1 MLVTEFKFY
10 RSNYN
15 LLLEKYSNKYIVIK
29 GKKVIGFYDTHADAY
44 LETIRKEAL
53 GTFLIQFVSEKPGIK
68 QGGRRRR
75 YSIFDFFRLSG
86 IRN

>member
-29 GKKVIGFYDTHADAY
+29 GKKVIGIYDTHAEAY
-44 LETIRKEAL
+44 INTIRTEAL
-53 GTFLIQFVSEKPGIK
+53 GTFLIKHVEEKTGAKNI
-68 QGGRRRR
+68 RRKR
-75 YSIFDFFRLSG
+75 YAFLEFFRQSG
-86 IRN
+86 I

>member
-29 GKKVIGFYDTHADAY
+29 GKKVIGYYDTHADAFI
-44 LETIRKEAL
+44 ETIRTEAL
-53 GTFLIQFVSEKPGIK
+53 GTFLIKYVSVKSGLKIN
-68 QGGRRRR
+68 RRKR
-75 YSIFDFFRLSG
+75 YSILEFFRQSG
-86 IRN
+86 I